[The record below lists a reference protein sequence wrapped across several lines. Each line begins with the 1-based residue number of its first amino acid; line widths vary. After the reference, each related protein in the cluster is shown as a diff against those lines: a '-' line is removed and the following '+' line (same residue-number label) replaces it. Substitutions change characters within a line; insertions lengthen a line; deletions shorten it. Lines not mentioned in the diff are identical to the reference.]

1 VKLDL
6 WFDNQQI
13 NFLSIGFLKKPLE
26 KDEFEVKPVL
36 DMKGIP
42 AGNHSIKVE
51 LYELWS
57 SG

>member
-1 VKLDL
+1 MVLQPT
-6 WFDNQQI
+6 NQVLFNKVPQ
-13 NFLSIGFLKKPLE
+13 SPLE

-51 LYELWS
+51 LYEL
-57 SG
+57 